1 MEQLISFFSR
11 NSFAIEYLISCF
23 LFLLPLERRRHFA
36 LRITTAIVV
45 QLLLDRVVIAIIALW
60 GLRLPLAFFTA
71 YIMGIVMFRF
81 CAAISFWDAVFGA
94 TCSFALQHM
103 SYAVYSFLTALLPM
117 QSEVSAGA
125 VEALIFLGITTVC
138 YFWFAKKLPISGQY
152 GVRITE
158 SIRAVIIVLPFA
170 FFLSMLAENAHTA
183 DTAGN
188 TALFLISRVYAV
200 LCCVFVLWVQTS
212 INERVSVETEYRVQK
227 MLWHQQKDQYQLS
240 KENIDIINRKCHDLK
255 HQVAAIRAVQ
265 NESQR
270 DRYLDEMEK
279 SVMIYDSAVQTG
291 NEVLNTI
298 LTERSLSCEKEG
310 ISWTCMADGKQLD
323 FMDPVDLYTIFG
335 NVLDN
340 AIESVRKLKDPERR
354 IVSVTLYSKRN
365 MTVLQVENY
374 FDHDVQFEDGL
385 PVTSKGDTNYHG
397 FGLKS
402 IRSTVEKYGG
412 SLSIDAQDHI
422 FLLCIVLPTP

>member
-11 NSFAIEYLISCF
+11 DSFAIEYLISCF

-36 LRITTAIVV
+36 LRVTTAIVV
-45 QLLLDRVVIAIIALW
+45 QLLMDRVVIAITGLW

-158 SIRAVIIVLPFA
+158 S
-170 FFLSMLAENAHTA
+170 
-183 DTAGN
+183 
-188 TALFLISRVYAV
+188 
-200 LCCVFVLWVQTS
+200 
-212 INERVSVETEYRVQK
+212 
-227 MLWHQQKDQYQLS
+227 
-240 KENIDIINRKCHDLK
+240 
-255 HQVAAIRAVQ
+255 IRAVQ

>member
-1 MEQLISFFSR
+1 MKQLIFFLSKSSFL
-11 NSFAIEYLISCF
+11 IEYFISCF
-23 LFLLPLERRRHFA
+23 LFLLPLKRRPHFA
-36 LRITTAIVV
+36 LRVAAWLVI
-45 QLLLDRVVIAIIALW
+45 QLLLDRAVMTAIVLW
-60 GLRLPLAFFTA
+60 ELQLPLAFFTA
-71 YIMGIVMFRF
+71 YLMGIVMFQF
-81 CAAISFWDAVFGA
+81 CATISFWDAVFGA

-103 SYAVYSFLTALLPM
+103 SYAVYSFLTALIPM
-117 QSEVSAGA
+117 QSEASAGA
-125 VEALIFLGITTVC
+125 VEALIFLGIAAAC

-158 SIRAVIIVLPFA
+158 SIRSVIIILPFA
-170 FFLSMLAENAHTA
+170 FFLSMLAENSRTM

-188 TALFLISRVYAV
+188 TVLFLISRVYAV

-227 MLWHQQKDQYQLS
+227 MLWQQQRDQYQLS

-265 NESQR
+265 SESQR

-279 SVMIYDSAVQTG
+279 SVMIYDSTVQTG
-291 NEVLNTI
+291 NEVLDTI
-298 LTERSLSCEKEG
+298 LTERGLSCEKEG

-340 AIESVRKLKDPERR
+340 AIESVRKLKEPERR

-365 MTVLQVENY
+365 MTILQVENY
-374 FDHDVQFEDGL
+374 YDHEIQFADGL
-385 PVTSKGDTNYHG
+385 PVTSKGDMNYHG

-402 IRSTVEKYGG
+402 IRSTVQKYGG
-412 SLSIDAQDHI
+412 SLSIDARDHI